1 MLCIIEKSCHRVRF
15 RTKKSV
21 GFPLLV
27 AIFDPAGANDSARGC
42 GKFGGAFPRVVVG
55 LTKC

>member
-1 MLCIIEKSCHRVRF
+1 MLCIIEKSRHQVRF
-15 RTKKSV
+15 RTEKSV
-21 GFPLLV
+21 CFPLPI

-42 GKFGGAFPRVVVG
+42 GKLGGAFPRVVVG